1 MATEQKTGGERI
13 RELRLKKGMT
23 IKEMANTVSKHY
35 VFLSRLERNMDR
47 PSEEL
52 IRQLSKVLDYPGNI
66 DVLIASFGRI
76 PERIEKFILDDPDA
90 MVELPAFFKKRTKER
105 KNG

>member
-1 MATEQKTGGERI
+1 MATKKKTGGEII
-13 RELRLKKGMT
+13 RELRLNKGMT
-23 IKEMANTVSKHY
+23 IKELASTVNKHY
-35 VFLSRLERNMDR
+35 VFLSRLERNMEK

-52 IRQLSKVLDYPGNI
+52 IRQLSKALDYPGNT
-66 DVLIASFGRI
+66 DVLTASFGRI